1 MGDVADMM
9 LDGTLCAS
17 CGEYLWRDTGYP
29 VYCRG
34 CQKDQNA
41 SAHKG
46 VLQRHQEIKKVNC
59 PTCGKRV
66 KAIGLADHQRDA
78 HGSAPTTSSAEQTK

>member
-17 CGEYLWRDTGYP
+17 CGEYLGLDTGYT
-29 VYCRG
+29 VYCKG
-34 CQKDQNA
+34 CQKGQNA
-41 SAHKG
+41 IAHKG
-46 VLQRHQEIKKVNC
+46 TLQRHQEIKKVSC
-59 PTCGKRV
+59 PVCNRRV

-78 HGSAPTTSSAEQTK
+78 HGSKTVD